1 MSVEEDCVFCQVIAK
16 KLPSKMEY
24 EDEDIAVF
32 WDINPQ
38 APIHLLIV
46 PKKHVKNVSEFT
58 EEDSYLMCKMF
69 LTAKQMA
76 HKLGLSDK
84 GFRLV
89 VNEGRDSG
97 QSIFHVHMHL
107 LSGRRLMW
115 PPG

>member
-1 MSVEEDCVFCQVIAK
+1 MDDCIFCQVIAK

-24 EDEDIAVF
+24 EDDDIVVF

-38 APIHLLIV
+38 APTHLLVV
-46 PKKHVKNVSEFT
+46 PKKHIAKISDFKEEDIHILNKMVVIAKNVATRLNLNE
-58 EEDSYLMCKMF
+58 
-69 LTAKQMA
+69 
-76 HKLGLSDK
+76 K

-89 VNEGRDSG
+89 INEGRDSG
-97 QSIFHVHMHL
+97 QSIFHVHLHL

>member
-1 MSVEEDCVFCQVIAK
+1 MGIDDCIFCQVIAK

-24 EDEDIAVF
+24 EDDDIVVF

-38 APIHLLIV
+38 APTHLLVV
-46 PKKHVKNVSEFT
+46 PKKHIAKISDFQEEDMHILNKMVVIAKNVATRLNLNE
-58 EEDSYLMCKMF
+58 
-69 LTAKQMA
+69 
-76 HKLGLSDK
+76 K

-89 VNEGRDSG
+89 INEGRDSG
-97 QSIFHVHMHL
+97 QSIFHVHLHL

>member
-1 MSVEEDCVFCQVIAK
+1 MERDDCIFCQVISG

-24 EDEDIAVF
+24 EDEYLAIF

-38 APIHLLIV
+38 APTHLLIV
-46 PKKHVKNVSEFT
+46 PKKHVSRFSEFT
-58 EEDSYLMCKMF
+58 DDDFDLMGKMMDAARKIA
-69 LTAKQMA
+69 L
-76 HKLGLSDK
+76 KLNLNEK

-89 VNEGRDSG
+89 INEGRDSG
-97 QSIFHVHMHL
+97 QSIFHVHLHL